1 MICNC
6 PYCAETLP
14 EKLID
19 GFILCPS
26 CNRLIESTDEHRLVA
41 AYRVMKKN
49 HVSNYKQFKCQMQLS
64 DKDINF
70 LTKCLDDECLSVEEF
85 EKKLKSPAV

>member
-19 GFILCPS
+19 GFILCPH
-26 CNRLIESTDEHRLVA
+26 CNRLIESTNEHRLIA

-49 HVSNYKQFKCQMQLS
+49 HVVNYKQFKYQMQLS
-64 DKDINF
+64 DKDISF
-70 LTKCLDDECLSVEEF
+70 LAECSDNECLSVEEF
-85 EKKLKSPAV
+85 ERKLKTPAC